1 MQHPQLKEILNK
13 VKQLFIN
20 LYKDK
25 LEAIIL
31 YGSQARKDAK
41 EFSDID
47 LLVILKS
54 NINPYQ
60 EIDNTSKII
69 AQICLDYDVVISRHF
84 ISLEKYKNSKTPFIY
99 NVEKEG
105 III

>member
-1 MQHPQLKEILNK
+1 MNYSQLKPILQK
-13 VKQLFIN
+13 LKQSLFG
-20 LYKDK
+20 LYQDK

-31 YGSQARKDAK
+31 YGSQARGDAK

-69 AQICLDYDVVISRHF
+69 SQICLDYNVVISRHF
-84 ISLEKYKNSKTPFIY
+84 ISLDKYKNSKTPFIY